1 MADTVKKR
9 KVYLYVDGY
18 NLYHRR
24 LENNPKLKW
33 LCLRTLASQ
42 FLFPKDEI
50 ISIKYFTAQID
61 PNQEKSPKRGRQL
74 AYWEALK
81 STGVEIIEGLME
93 KRERSCKSLHCDMAV
108 KCDPLSRYDGMT
120 EKMSDV
126 NMALHIYRDFL
137 EKSPDIICVLSAD
150 LDVVPALKMIRETKK
165 RVMIQVL
172 LPTQDEGGLLFTRV
186 QKHYQ
191 MAITRQLSQSFLEK
205 SLFPPKIAIEGS
217 QAIECP
223 ANWQI

>member
-1 MADTVKKR
+1 MR

-50 ISIKYFTAQID
+50 SSIKYFTAQID
-61 PNQEKSPKRGRQL
+61 PNHGTSPKRARQ
-74 AYWEALK
+74 ATYWDALR

-93 KRERSCKSLHCDMAV
+93 KRERMCKSAHCDMAIQGH
-108 KCDPLSRYDGMT
+108 PLARYDGMT

-126 NMALHIYRDFL
+126 NMALHIYRDFI
-137 EKSPDIICVLSAD
+137 EKAPDIICVLSAD
-150 LDVVPALKMIRETKK
+150 LDVLPALKMIRETKK
-165 RVMIQVL
+165 KVMIQVL
-172 LPTQDEGGLLFTRV
+172 LPTQDEDGLLFTRL

-191 MAITRQLSQSFLEK
+191 MAITKQLSQSFLEK
-205 SLFPPKIAIEGS
+205 SLFPPKVEVAGNPP
-217 QAIECP
+217 IECP